1 MELLVAAFLS
11 TRDTNRT
18 FNALALDAES
28 RKYNSLATRKGYGVK
43 KGIYIYI
50 YILINFKNYNNWKVF
65 KR

>member
-28 RKYNSLATRKGYGVK
+28 RKVE
-43 KGIYIYI
+43 
-50 YILINFKNYNNWKVF
+50 ILWQQGKAMV
-65 KR
+65 